1 MKITRKFI
9 VISVALVATVL
20 SFAKAPAAQSDIVD
34 TAVSAKTFTILVKAV
49 QAAEL
54 VDALKG
60 KGPFTVFAPSDAAF
74 QKLEKAKP
82 GTLAS
87 LLKPEG
93 KELLTKILTYH
104 VLPAKVLRHDVL
116 NLKNGTMVKT
126 LNGQSLKVTKSH
138 GIRIDKAKVVKTDI
152 LCTNGVIHVIDSV
165 LLPK

>member
-1 MKITRKFI
+1 MKMTRRHL
-9 VISVALVATVL
+9 VMTLALAATAL
-20 SFAKAPAAQSDIVD
+20 SFAKAPAAKADIVD
-34 TAVSAKTFTILVKAV
+34 TAVSAKTFSILVKAV
-49 QAAEL
+49 QAADL
-54 VDALKG
+54 VEALKG

-104 VLPAKVLRHDVL
+104 VLPAKVLKHDVL
-116 NLKNGTMVKT
+116 NLKNGTAVKT
-126 LNGQSLKVTKSH
+126 LNGQSVTVTRSH
-138 GIRIDKAKVVKTDI
+138 GIRVDKAKILKTDI